1 MEAVD
6 PRNVQAAQYVFPYH
20 HLPHA
25 ADGIW
30 YVGRHLHW
38 GFQYLSL
45 LESVVSEV
53 EKLCPESVLD
63 FGCGDGRLLSEL
75 AVRAPTSELWGVEI
89 VERALHFASGFN
101 DEAKVRFARS
111 LEELR
116 GKRFDVIVASEVLEH
131 IPPDECAQI
140 VSGLGE
146 LVSPSGALVVTV
158 PTHNIRVSRKH
169 FRHFDENE
177 LAALLGPHFELD
189 SSRYI
194 QRVGLVPKFVEGMA
208 VNRFFRRQL
217 GAVFEAPRVRLPQM
231 GRARDI
237 DQRGRDWSRSSTGA
251 DVLETFDVSTR

>member
-1 MEAVD
+1 M
-6 PRNVQAAQYVFPYH
+6 
-20 HLPHA
+20 
-25 ADGIW
+25 
-30 YVGRHLHW
+30 
-38 GFQYLSL
+38 
-45 LESVVSEV
+45 SEV

-208 VNRFFRRQL
+208 VNRFFVANWAPCLRLL
-217 GAVFEAPRVRLPQM
+217 GFAYRKWVEPATSTNGARLVAVFNRR
-231 GRARDI
+231 
-237 DQRGRDWSRSSTGA
+237 
-251 DVLETFDVSTR
+251 